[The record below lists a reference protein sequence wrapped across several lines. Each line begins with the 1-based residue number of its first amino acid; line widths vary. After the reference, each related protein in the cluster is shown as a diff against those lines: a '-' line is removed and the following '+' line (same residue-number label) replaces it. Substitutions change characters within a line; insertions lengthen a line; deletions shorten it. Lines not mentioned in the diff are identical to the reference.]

1 MMEDI
6 TKNIIFTNA
15 LGANVQPIQYQTA
28 DGTILKQPKI
38 EGQKDQPTFYY
49 TTTNGNGATVNLAQL
64 ATDDNKTCYIA
75 QPVGGYNYAL
85 VNGMQLNQ
93 LNQGGTIG
101 IATLD
106 SQGRLQIVNQ
116 NKPIAAQS
124 LQTISPIQNTI
135 SNISF
140 KCDVCGL
147 MFSHLAL
154 LNHHKRIHAQ
164 DGSDQQHQQSQQ
176 QEAIVVNAQG
186 LVQTQNIITENG
198 QMGQIQIVATESLEP
213 QAVLQQQQQQ
223 QQQQLQQQ
231 QNQQQQQQQS
241 QNSNE
246 VQLNNS
252 NSNKQLKLEQ
262 SKCSSCGV
270 QILQPVKRKG
280 PKINRCDSCLQ
291 NDQAQQQ
298 AAALAAAQ
306 QVTPTQIFVAPDGE
320 IKFEMNELQSGN
332 SESSMDSLNA
342 QNMLQNHLQPVQI
355 ISTNAQG
362 QQVQLVT
369 QSSNQPATTSTVTAA
384 NIKRENSHG
393 GTSSQPAKK
402 KYTQPKVTKCNK
414 CNGSGVVFAG
424 SGAPASKQQCSA
436 QTTVKTEN
444 PKPFTCNICGG
455 TFSRYSSLWSHKKL
469 HSGEKNYKCSIC
481 GLAFAKAVY
490 LKNHARIHTG
500 EKPYKCQTCGMQFSQ
515 SPHLKNHERTHS
527 GERPYVC
534 EVCDKGFARHATLWN
549 HRRIHTGEK
558 PYKCDICGSAFS
570 QAAHLKNHAK
580 VHSGEKP
587 FKCDIC
593 SAAFA
598 DRFALKRHRGIH
610 EKYGQTAP
618 RQPAQVPQTQQNQQD
633 SASGGERQQMV
644 IQKQELP
651 DIDDDAQH
659 ETNSS
664 RGSAVYNT
672 TSTTATTYQHH
683 NQQTQPTQQT
693 SQIVATSNTNSTM
706 SSTTASY
713 LHNYHPLQHADVTPV
728 YYQHHHQQQQQHQP
742 QQQQQQPQSN
752 INANMANITEV
763 ISINSSASST
773 ILTPLANKR

>member
-15 LGANVQPIQYQTA
+15 LGANVQPLQYQTA

-38 EGQKDQPTFYY
+38 EGQKEQPTFYY
-49 TTTNGNGATVNLAQL
+49 TTTNGNGTTVNLAQL
-64 ATDDNKTCYIA
+64 AADESKTCYIA

-116 NKPIAAQS
+116 NKPIAAS

-164 DGSDQQHQQSQQ
+164 DGTEQQHQQTGQ
-176 QEAIVVNAQG
+176 QEALVVNAQG

-198 QMGQIQIVATESLEP
+198 QMGQIQIVATEALEP
-213 QAVLQQQQQQ
+213 SVLQQQ

-231 QNQQQQQQQS
+231 QQHQNQQQTQQS
-241 QNSNE
+241 ND
-246 VQLNNS
+246 VQMNNNS
-252 NSNKQLKLEQ
+252 TNVSKQLKLEQ
-262 SKCSSCGV
+262 SKCSTCGV

-280 PKINRCDSCLQ
+280 SKVNRCDTCLQ
-291 NDQAQQQ
+291 NDQAQQ
-298 AAALAAAQ
+298 AAALAAAAQ

-342 QNMLQNHLQPVQI
+342 QNMLQNHMQI
-355 ISTNAQG
+355 MQTNSQG
-362 QQVQLVT
+362 QQVQMVT
-369 QSSNQPATTSTVTAA
+369 QNNNGNANSSNTTS
-384 NIKRENSHG
+384 IKRENS
-393 GTSSQPAKK
+393 SSSTQPAKK
-402 KYTQPKVTKCNK
+402 KFTQPKVTKCNK
-414 CNGSGVVFAG
+414 CNGSGVVYAG
-424 SGAPASKQQCSA
+424 SGAPASKQQCSGPS
-436 QTTVKTEN
+436 TVKTEN

-618 RQPAQVPQTQQNQQD
+618 RQPAQVPQSQQNQQD
-633 SASGGERQQMV
+633 NGSGGDRQQVV

-651 DIDDDAQH
+651 DMDDDAQH
-659 ETNSS
+659 E
-664 RGSAVYNT
+664 
-672 TSTTATTYQHH
+672 
-683 NQQTQPTQQT
+683 
-693 SQIVATSNTNSTM
+693 
-706 SSTTASY
+706 
-713 LHNYHPLQHADVTPV
+713 
-728 YYQHHHQQQQQHQP
+728 
-742 QQQQQQPQSN
+742 
-752 INANMANITEV
+752 V
-763 ISINSSASST
+763 IISG
-773 ILTPLANKR
+773 L

>member
-1 MMEDI
+1 MMEDL

-15 LGANVQPIQYQTA
+15 LGANVQPTIQYQTA

-64 ATDDNKTCYIA
+64 TTDDNKTCYIA

-106 SQGRLQIVNQ
+106 PQGRLQIVNQ
-116 NKPIAAQS
+116 NKPLAAS

-154 LNHHKRIHAQ
+154 LNHHKRTHAQ
-164 DGSDQQHQQSQQ
+164 DGTDQQHQGQTDALQL
-176 QEAIVVNAQG
+176 VNAQG
-186 LVQTQNIITENG
+186 LVQAQNIIAENG

-213 QAVLQQQQQQ
+213 ANAVLQQQTAQLQQHQQQSQQQ
-223 QQQQLQQQ
+223 QQ
-231 QNQQQQQQQS
+231 
-241 QNSNE
+241 NSNE
-246 VQLNNS
+246 ALTQNS
-252 NSNKQLKLEQ
+252 GKNIKLEQ
-262 SKCSSCGV
+262 SKCTTCGS
-270 QILQPVKRKG
+270 QILQALKRKG
-280 PKINRCDSCLQ
+280 PKITRCDTCLQ
-291 NDQAQQQ
+291 NEQAQQQ

-306 QVTPTQIFVAPDGE
+306 QGQPTQIFVAPDGE
-320 IKFEMNELQSGN
+320 IKFGMNELASGN
-332 SESSMDSLNA
+332 SESSMDSLSGGGGGGGTTMI
-342 QNMLQNHLQPVQI
+342 QQPVQI

-362 QQVQLVT
+362 QQQIQVVT
-369 QSSNQPATTSTVTAA
+369 TQQPAPNTNSSTANVTV
-384 NIKRENSHG
+384 KREG
-393 GTSSQPAKK
+393 CTAKRKCSSA
-402 KYTQPKVTKCNK
+402 KVTKCNK
-414 CNGSGVVFAG
+414 CNGSGMVYVG
-424 SGAPASKQQCSA
+424 TGAPASKQNNIQAAVASI
-436 QTTVKTEN
+436 KTEN
-444 PKPFTCNICGG
+444 VKPFTCNICGG

-469 HSGEKNYKCSIC
+469 HSGEKNYKCTIC

-558 PYKCDICGSAFS
+558 PYKCDICGTAFS

-593 SAAFA
+593 LAAFA

-618 RQPAQVPQTQQNQQD
+618 RQPAQVPGSQQQHNSSD
-633 SASGGERQQMV
+633 QM
-644 IQKQELP
+644 IHKQEMP
-651 DIDDDAQH
+651 DMDDDAQH
-659 ETNSS
+659 E
-664 RGSAVYNT
+664 V
-672 TSTTATTYQHH
+672 
-683 NQQTQPTQQT
+683 
-693 SQIVATSNTNSTM
+693 V
-706 SSTTASY
+706 
-713 LHNYHPLQHADVTPV
+713 
-728 YYQHHHQQQQQHQP
+728 
-742 QQQQQQPQSN
+742 
-752 INANMANITEV
+752 ITG
-763 ISINSSASST
+763 
-773 ILTPLANKR
+773 L